1 MSVEDELTTIQR
13 CLDDMDRSIRR
24 LEQRLGKGGLEVRRV
39 RTDAGHLRESV
50 ALLRGNGAARPAGA
64 SRQAMVLIPDAPY
77 DASLWKDAEDE
88 GLGSRGHA
96 P

>member
-50 ALLRGNGAARPAGA
+50 ALLRGNGAARPADQ
-64 SRQAMVLIPDAPY
+64 SRQAMVLVSDAPY

-88 GLGSRGHA
+88 GLGSRRHA